1 MDEETRNK
9 IKEVQKANN
18 YPGLEKLL
26 KLVERK
32 YKFAITR
39 REVKQFLAKDLPTQL
54 YATQQKVNSKGH
66 IVAFVKD
73 ELWQIDIFV
82 MKAGLAK
89 YNDDFKY
96 IFVCID
102 VFSRKAYGQAMKS
115 KDSESCL
122 DALQY
127 IIDKKAKARPRAMM
141 ADQDAAFQDKEWQ
154 RVMTENSI
162 AFTMNA
168 LKDHKALGIID
179 NFAKVMK
186 SSLNK
191 FMEDDKTYKWT
202 DYFQTVIDNYNK
214 GTHTS
219 IGNNRPDDVKKDFD
233 QNQKDK
239 DITAKI
245 VGMNVDKNRANHTT
259 STLEVGDK
267 VRKDVRVSESNS
279 KGTDPRWSDKVFTVA
294 SVKGQTISLDD
305 GSKYK
310 RENLLKVPADTQSTE
325 TNMIQ
330 KIKNQQKKEKRQDRI
345 KIKVLKIKA
354 EEKAAK
360 KKAEEDFKKKAEEEE
375 QKKKDA
381 ERMERLRPIIEKAN
395 RDAQKVK
402 DKYAFFEAN
411 KKGTFIPKKN
421 Y

>member
-1 MDEETRNK
+1 MDEETRSK

-32 YKFAITR
+32 YKYAITR
-39 REVKQFLAKDLPTQL
+39 REVKEFLAKDIPTQL
-54 YATQQKVNSKGH
+54 YATQQKVKSKGH
-66 IVAFVKD
+66 IVAYVKD

-82 MKAGLAK
+82 MKSGLAK
-89 YNDDFKY
+89 YNDGYRY

-102 VFSRKAYGQAMKS
+102 VFSRKAYGEAMKS
-115 KDSESCL
+115 KDTESCL
-122 DALQY
+122 DALQH
-127 IIDKKAKARPRAMM
+127 IIDKKAKARPRGML

-154 RVMTENSI
+154 KVMTENQI

-179 NFAKVMK
+179 NFARVMK
-186 SSLNK
+186 SALNK
-191 FMEDDKTYKWT
+191 FMEDDKTYKWM
-202 DYFQTVIDNYNK
+202 DYYQTVIDNYNK
-214 GTHTS
+214 GTHSS
-219 IGNNRPDDVKKDFD
+219 IGNNRPDDVKKDFN
-233 QNQKDK
+233 QNEKDK

-245 VGMNVDKNRANHTT
+245 VGMNVDKNRANHTS

-267 VRKDVRVSESNS
+267 VRKDVRVSESNF

-294 SVKGQTISLDD
+294 SVRGDTITLDD

-330 KIKNQQKKEKRQDRI
+330 KIKNQQRKEKRQERI
-345 KIKVLKIKA
+345 KIKVLKMKA
-354 EEKAAK
+354 DERAIAQAR
-360 KKAEEDFKKKAEEEE
+360 KKAEEEAKKKAEEEE
-375 QKKKDA
+375 ANAQARKKEGEDA
-381 ERMERLRPIIEKAN
+381 ETETT
-395 RDAQKVK
+395 D
-402 DKYAFFEAN
+402 
-411 KKGTFIPKKN
+411 
-421 Y
+421 

>member
-39 REVKQFLAKDLPTQL
+39 REVKEFLAKDLPTQL
-54 YATQQKVNSKGH
+54 YATQQKVKSKGH

-73 ELWQIDIFV
+73 ELWQIDMFV
-82 MKAGLAK
+82 MKSGLAK
-89 YNDDFKY
+89 YNDGFRY

-115 KDSESCL
+115 KDTESCL

-127 IIDKKAKARPRAMM
+127 IIDKKAKARPRGMM

-154 RVMTENSI
+154 SVMTENQI

-186 SSLNK
+186 SALNK

-202 DYFQTVIDNYNK
+202 DYYQTVIDNYNK

-219 IGNNRPDDVKKDFD
+219 IGNNRPDDVKKDFE

-245 VGMNVDKNRANHTT
+245 VGMNVDKNRANHTQH
-259 STLEVGDK
+259 
-267 VRKDVRVSESNS
+267 
-279 KGTDPRWSDKVFTVA
+279 PH
-294 SVKGQTISLDD
+294 
-305 GSKYK
+305 
-310 RENLLKVPADTQSTE
+310 
-325 TNMIQ
+325 
-330 KIKNQQKKEKRQDRI
+330 
-345 KIKVLKIKA
+345 
-354 EEKAAK
+354 
-360 KKAEEDFKKKAEEEE
+360 
-375 QKKKDA
+375 
-381 ERMERLRPIIEKAN
+381 
-395 RDAQKVK
+395 
-402 DKYAFFEAN
+402 
-411 KKGTFIPKKN
+411 
-421 Y
+421 

>member
-1 MDEETRNK
+1 MDEDTRSK

-32 YKFAITR
+32 YKYAITR
-39 REVKQFLAKDLPTQL
+39 REVKEFLAKDIPTQL

-82 MKAGLAK
+82 MKPGLAK
-89 YNDDFKY
+89 YNDDYKY
-96 IFVCID
+96 IFACID

-115 KDSESCL
+115 KDTESCL
-122 DALQY
+122 DALEY
-127 IIDKKAKARPRAMM
+127 IIHKKAKTRPRGMI

-154 RVMTENSI
+154 RVMTENEI

-202 DYFQTVIDNYNK
+202 DYYQTVIDNYNK
-214 GTHTS
+214 GTHAS
-219 IGNNRPDDVKKDFD
+219 IGNNRPDDVKKDFT

-245 VGMNVDKNRANHTT
+245 VGMNVDKNRDNHTS

-267 VRKDVRVSESNS
+267 VRKDVRVSESNT

-294 SVKGQTISLDD
+294 SVKGHTITLDD

-310 RENLLKVPADTQSTE
+310 RENLLKVPADSQSTE

-330 KIKNQQKKEKRQDRI
+330 KIKNQQRKEKRQDRI
-345 KIKVLKIKA
+345 KMKVLKVRA
-354 EEKAAK
+354 DERAAK
-360 KKAEEDFKKKAEEEE
+360 KKAEEEAKKKAQEEE
-375 QKKKDA
+375 QKKKEE
-381 ERMERLRPIIEKAN
+381 ERIQRLRPLIEKAN
-395 RDAQKVK
+395 KDAERAK
-402 DKYAFFEAN
+402 ARSSFFAA
-411 KKGTFIPKKN
+411 KKAGTYIAKK
-421 Y
+421 

>member
-18 YPGLEKLL
+18 YPGLERLL

-32 YKFAITR
+32 YKYAITR
-39 REVKQFLAKDLPTQL
+39 SEVKQFLAKDLPTQL

-89 YNDDFKY
+89 YNDDFRY

-115 KDSESCL
+115 KDTESCL

-127 IIDKKAKARPRAMM
+127 IIDKKAKARPRGII
-141 ADQDAAFQDKEWQ
+141 ADQDAAFQHKDWQ
-154 RVMTENSI
+154 HVMTENQI

-219 IGNNRPDDVKKDFD
+219 IGNNRPDDVKKNFD

-245 VGMNVDKNRANHTT
+245 VGMNVDKNRANHTS

-267 VRKDVRVSESNS
+267 VRKDVRVSESNT

-294 SVKGQTISLDD
+294 SVKGHTITLDD

-310 RENLLKVPADTQSTE
+310 RENLLKVPTDTQSTE

-330 KIKNQQKKEKRQDRI
+330 KIKNQQRKDKRQDRI
-345 KIKVLKIKA
+345 KIKVLKKKA
-354 EEKAAK
+354 DEKAAK
-360 KKAEEDFKKKAEEEE
+360 KKTEEEAKKKAEEEE

-395 RDAQKVK
+395 RAAQKEK
-402 DKYAFFEAN
+402 DKYAFFEA
-411 KKGTFIPKKN
+411 KRKGTFIPKK
-421 Y
+421 

>member
-39 REVKQFLAKDLPTQL
+39 REVKEFLAKDLPTQL
-54 YATQQKVNSKGH
+54 YSTQQKVKSKGH
-66 IVAFVKD
+66 VVAFVKD

-82 MKAGLAK
+82 MKSGLAK
-89 YNDDFKY
+89 YDGFRY

-115 KDSESCL
+115 KDTESCL

-127 IIDKKAKARPRAMM
+127 IIDKKAKARPRGMM

-154 RVMTENSI
+154 SVMTENQI

-219 IGNNRPDDVKKDFD
+219 IGNNRPDDVKKDFE

-245 VGMNVDKNRANHTT
+245 VGMNVDKNRANHTS

-294 SVKGQTISLDD
+294 SVKGQTITLDD

-310 RENLLKVPADTQSTE
+310 RENLLKVPADSQSTE

-330 KIKNQQKKEKRQDRI
+330 KIKNQQRKEKRQERI
-345 KIKVLKIKA
+345 KIKVLKMKA
-354 EEKAAK
+354 DERAAK
-360 KKAEEDFKKKAEEEE
+360 KKAEEEAKKKAEEEE
-375 QKKKDA
+375 QKKKEE
-381 ERMERLRPIIEKAN
+381 ERMKRLRPLIEKAN
-395 RDAQKVK
+395 KDAER
-402 DKYAFFEAN
+402 AMNRTTFFAAR
-411 KKGTFIPKKN
+411 KSGTYIPKK
-421 Y
+421 

>member
-1 MDEETRNK
+1 
-9 IKEVQKANN
+9 
-18 YPGLEKLL
+18 
-26 KLVERK
+26 
-32 YKFAITR
+32 
-39 REVKQFLAKDLPTQL
+39 
-54 YATQQKVNSKGH
+54 
-66 IVAFVKD
+66 
-73 ELWQIDIFV
+73 
-82 MKAGLAK
+82 
-89 YNDDFKY
+89 
-96 IFVCID
+96 
-102 VFSRKAYGQAMKS
+102 MKS

-214 GTHTS
+214 GTHSS
-219 IGNNRPDDVKKDFD
+219 IGNNRPDDVIKDFEK
-233 QNQKDK
+233 NQKDK

-330 KIKNQQKKEKRQDRI
+330 KIKNQQRKDKRQDRI
-345 KIKVLKIKA
+345 KMKVLKMKSD
-354 EEKAAK
+354 EKAAK
-360 KKAEEDFKKKAEEEE
+360 RKAEEEAKKKAEEEE

-395 RDAQKVK
+395 QDAEKVK
-402 DKYAFFEAN
+402 QKYAFFAA
-411 KKGTFIPKKN
+411 KKAGTYIPKK
-421 Y
+421 

>member
-1 MDEETRNK
+1 MDEETRTK
-9 IKEVQKANN
+9 IKEAQKENN

-32 YKFAITR
+32 YKYAITR
-39 REVKQFLAKDLPTQL
+39 REVKEFLTKDIPTQL
-54 YATQQKVNSKGH
+54 YATQRKVNSKGH

-82 MKAGLAK
+82 MKAGLTK
-89 YNDDFKY
+89 YNDGFRY

-115 KDSESCL
+115 KDTESCL

-127 IIDKKAKARPRAMM
+127 IIDKKAKARPRGMM

-154 RVMTENSI
+154 KVMSENEI

-168 LKDHKALGIID
+168 LQDHKALGIID

-191 FMEDDKTYKWT
+191 FMEDDKTYKWI

-219 IGNNRPDDVKKDFD
+219 IGNNRPDDVKKDFE

-245 VGMNVDKNRANHTT
+245 VGMNVDKSRDNHTS

-267 VRKDVRVSESNS
+267 VRKDIRASESNS

-294 SVKGQTISLDD
+294 TVKGQTITLED

-330 KIKNQQKKEKRQDRI
+330 KIKNQQRKEKRQDRI
-345 KIKVLKIKA
+345 KMKVLKMKSD
-354 EEKAAK
+354 EKAAK
-360 KKAEEDFKKKAEEEE
+360 RKAEEEAKKKAEEEE

-381 ERMERLRPIIEKAN
+381 ERMERLRPLIEKAN

-402 DKYAFFEAN
+402 DKYAFFEAK
-411 KKGTFIPKKN
+411 KKGTFIPKK
-421 Y
+421 